1 MFQRVHRW
9 LGVALTAWLAIAT
22 LSGSMLLWQDE
33 YYGWRYPALPKQPY
47 TPSVSAVVIDQI
59 VSSADG
65 QIEAIRLPTA
75 SFPAY
80 HAYFADGVV
89 ALFHPDTA
97 VQIAEWGA
105 LDALPAFLFEL
116 HAHLLLGEAGLNV
129 VGIFACLL
137 LLTMTLGLVLWSR
150 RRNVYLVR
158 YFLPKNA
165 SRPLLARAHA
175 AQGISLSVLFLFL
188 ALTGVAMAFS
198 APVYAGLNTI
208 FGSTNPLRPTVRQ
221 VDSQSTHV
229 NWQVALSSMSA
240 EFPNGAPRQLTLPR
254 SDREPLTVRLR
265 NVGELHPNGRS
276 YLVLNPGTGAV
287 LERIDATQ
295 TGVGPA
301 IGNAL
306 YPIHSGKTGWPGHRL
321 ALSLLSFSLLFIASS
336 GSYLAL
342 SRVRGGGIPKRNL
355 ETTKAKRR
363 LNGRSGK

>member
-9 LGVALTAWLAIAT
+9 LGVALTAWLVIAT

-105 LDALPAFLFEL
+105 LDALPAFMFEL

-150 RRNVYLVR
+150 RRNVYRVR

-188 ALTGVAMAFS
+188 ALTGVTMAFS
-198 APVYAGLNTI
+198 APVYAGLNAI
-208 FGSTNPLRPTVRQ
+208 FGSTGLLRPTVRQ
-221 VDSQSTHV
+221 IDSRSTHV
-229 NWQVALSSMSA
+229 NWRVAMLSMLA
-240 EFPNGAPRQLTLPR
+240 EFPNGAPRELTLPK
-254 SDREPLTVRLR
+254 SEGEPLTVRLR
-265 NVGELHPNGRS
+265 NAGELHPNGRS

-287 LERIDATQ
+287 LERIDANK
-295 TGVGPA
+295 TGVGPT

-342 SRVRGGGIPKRNL
+342 SRVRGGAFRNAILRRSKRQ
-355 ETTKAKRR
+355 ED
-363 LNGRSGK
+363 